1 MHVLID
7 KGWTMSGMDED
18 RLKLGLNKTH
28 SRLSRTNMEPKNKN
42 RTPRVLG
49 TYSAY

>member
-7 KGWTMSGMDED
+7 KSWKKSGMDED

-28 SRLSRTNMEPKNKN
+28 SR
-42 RTPRVLG
+42 PRECFPEKM
-49 TYSAY
+49 